1 MIYLVTN
8 QVVLFEEFKI
18 ISLSEA
24 LILLNNIFIVGVD
37 TETEGLDRF
46 TKKILSIQLGNKDFQ
61 VVIDLASYGGILPQS
76 IIDYLHSNRLFIF
89 QNAKF
94 DLQFLYMFHC
104 IPTKVY
110 DTYLVEIILTNGL
123 QYDGRAL
130 DALVSKYCPDG
141 YMDKSI
147 RGQILKYG
155 LTPDVIKYAANDI
168 VYLEDIMNKQMKNAK
183 FLHMENAI
191 NIDNSFVKV
200 LAYIEFCGIKLDVDK
215 WNLKCV
221 NDTEKLLANRH
232 TINDWLLENNYDSYF
247 GTLDMFTSK
256 PECIINWDS
265 PKQVIE
271 LFEKL
276 GISCDKI
283 DKGVKKK
290 SVDAKTIEPQKNDF
304 PIIPIYLNY
313 KETQKLVSTYGV
325 GWFKHIS
332 KVTGRIHTRFNQL
345 MDTGRLSCGGKDKA
359 TGTQWPNLQNLPSD
373 KLTRSCFIPENG
385 HSYICADFSGQ
396 EQIVLA
402 NFCQDPALIAFYKK
416 GFSDMH
422 SYVAL
427 LMYENIRKDL
437 GINDIID
444 ITNDH
449 LIIVKK
455 KYSKFRTI
463 AKSAGFAINYGGNG
477 STIAKNCQIS
487 KADGDFVYN
496 TYFQAFSGL
505 KNYFDACFD
514 MCDKYQYLEYS
525 PVTGRKYFFSF
536 DNQYF
541 QNKDIINDY
550 GFRYNRNARQIQS
563 DSDKAKNEIQRLS
576 QNYRIQGTSADI
588 TKIAGIKI
596 MKALIDKNLLWIVKI
611 VNVIHDEFIVE
622 CPDDLVDVVSDI
634 VITSMRDAGKPFC
647 KIIPLDASLDV
658 GKYWI
663 H

>member
-8 QVVLFEEFKI
+8 QIALFEEFKI
-18 ISLSEA
+18 VSLQTA
-24 LILLNNIFIVGVD
+24 LELLEPLKIIGVD

-46 TKKILSIQLGNKDFQ
+46 TKKMLSIQLGNKDIQ
-61 VVIDLASYGGILPQS
+61 IVIDLTTYDCILPQS
-76 IIDYLHSNRLFIF
+76 VIDFLHSDRLFIF

-94 DLQFLYMFHC
+94 DLQFLYIFKC
-104 IPTKVY
+104 IPTRIY

-123 QYDGRAL
+123 QRDGRGL
-130 DALVSKYCPDG
+130 DDLVSKYIPDG

-147 RGQILKYG
+147 RGQILTHG
-155 LTPDVIKYAANDI
+155 LTPDVIKYAANDV
-168 VYLEDIMNKQMKNAK
+168 VYLEDVMNKQMKNVRAV
-183 FLHMENAI
+183 HMENAV
-191 NIDNSFVKV
+191 NIDNAFVKV
-200 LAYIEFCGIKLDVDK
+200 LAYIEFCGIKLDIEK
-215 WNLKCV
+215 WKLKCT
-221 NDTEKLLANRH
+221 NDAETLLTNRD
-232 TINDWLLENNYDSYF
+232 TINDWLFNNDYKNYF
-247 GTLDMFTSK
+247 GTLDLFTSK
-256 PECIINWDS
+256 PECTINWDS
-265 PKQVIE
+265 PKQVIN
-271 LFEKL
+271 LFESI
-276 GISCDKI
+276 GINCDKV
-283 DKGVKKK
+283 DKGTKKK
-290 SVDAKTIEPQKNDF
+290 SVDAKTLEPQKYDF
-304 PIIPIYLNY
+304 PIIPIYLEY
-313 KETQKLVSTYGV
+313 KENQKLVSTYGT

-332 KVTGRIHTRFNQL
+332 AVTGRIHTRFNQL
-345 MDTGRLSCGGKDKA
+345 MDTGRLSCGGRDKN

-373 KLTRSCFIPENG
+373 KLTRSCFISEPN

-402 NFCQDPALIAFYKK
+402 NFCQDPALIAFYEK
-416 GFSDMH
+416 GFNDMH

-427 LMYENIRKDL
+427 LMYEDIRKDL
-437 GINDIID
+437 NITDIID
-444 ITNDH
+444 ITNEH
-449 LIIVKK
+449 LITVKK

-505 KNYFDACFD
+505 KNYFDACFN

-550 GFRYNRNARQIQS
+550 SFRYNKNARQIQS

-588 TKIAGIKI
+588 TKVAGIKI
-596 MKALIDKNLLWIVKI
+596 MKALIEKDLLWIVKI

-622 CPDDLVDVVSDI
+622 CPDDLIDIVSDI
-634 VITSMRDAGKPFC
+634 VITSMKDAGKLFC

-658 GKYWI
+658 GKHWI